1 MTTVPA
7 PIRHRLFELSSL
19 PRLAKLGIGVIA
31 LGVLVDACVHSL
43 GVVIAGSLAAL
54 VVQQHLA
61 HAVVLLGMVI
71 TLAGVVLD
79 GARGSG
85 RLDRPG
91 RRTSHAVR

>member
-1 MTTVPA
+1 MAKSPT
-7 PIRHRLFELSSL
+7 PIRHRLTELLRL
-19 PRLAKLGIGVIA
+19 PWLAKLGIGVIA
-31 LGVLVDACVHSL
+31 VGVLVDAYVHSL
-43 GVVIAGSLAAL
+43 GVVMAGSLAAL

-85 RLDRPG
+85 RLVRPG
-91 RRTSHAVR
+91 RETSHAVR